1 MIKILVVDDDPE
13 MLESFEKIL
22 EHSGKY
28 NVITEKDKNSAIE
41 LINNTKFDVVLT
53 DLVLNND
60 SGMDILRASLNKNPE
75 VPVII
80 ISGFGTIENSV
91 EAVKEGAFDF
101 IEKPFSAK
109 SLFDVLEKAI
119 KTNVKFLDND
129 EEKIKIEELGIIYAS
144 EKINNLINN
153 IRKIAPG
160 NMNILITGESGTGK
174 ELFARAIHKLS
185 RRNAEP
191 FIPLNCAALPE
202 HLFESELFGY
212 EKGAFTGA
220 IKTKPG
226 LLEFA
231 NNGTFFFDEIGDM
244 SLNLQAKLLRILE
257 EKKIRRIGGKEEINV
272 DIRIIAAT
280 NRNLEL
286 MVKEKLFREDL
297 FYRLNTISF
306 EIPPLRERREDIIP
320 IANSILADL
329 CKKNDTSIKRFS
341 SEAENLII
349 TYDYP
354 GNVRELQNIISRAFY
369 LSIGS
374 VIQKSELPIPG
385 ANTEKDI
392 YESLYGLPFQEAK
405 EKVIEDFEKKY
416 LKYNLALHNNNI
428 SKTAEACGID
438 RRTIH
443 RLLNKYNI

>member
-1 MIKILVVDDDPE
+1 MVKILVVDDEPE
-13 MLESFEKIL
+13 MLESFVKIL

-28 NVITEKDKNSAIE
+28 TVVTEKDKNSAIE
-41 LINNTKFDVVLT
+41 LINNSKFDLILT
-53 DLVLNND
+53 DLILNND

-75 VPVII
+75 VPVIM
-80 ISGFGTIENSV
+80 ISGYGTIDNSV
-91 EAVKEGAFDF
+91 KAVKEGAFDF
-101 IEKPFSAK
+101 IQKPFSAK
-109 SLFDVLEKAI
+109 GLFDVIEKALN
-119 KTNVKFLDND
+119 TNLKFLDTND
-129 EEKIKIEELGIIYAS
+129 EKIKELGIIYAS

-153 IRKIAPG
+153 IKKIAPG
-160 NMNILITGESGTGK
+160 NINILITGESGTGK

-185 RRNAEP
+185 RRQTEP

-257 EKKIRRIGGKEEINV
+257 EKKIRRIGGKDEISV

-280 NRNLEL
+280 NRNLDA

-297 FYRLNTISF
+297 FYRLNTISI
-306 EIPPLRERREDIIP
+306 EIPPLRERREDILP
-320 IANSILADL
+320 IANSILIDL
-329 CKKNDTSIKRFS
+329 CKKNDTPIKRFS
-341 SEAENLII
+341 SEAESLII
-349 TYDYP
+349 NYDYP

-369 LSIGS
+369 LSIGN

-385 ANTEKDI
+385 ANAEKDI
-392 YESLYGLPFQEAK
+392 YESLYSLPFQVAK
-405 EKVIEDFEKKY
+405 EKVLEDFEVKY
-416 LKYNLALHNNNI
+416 LKYNLALNNNNI